1 MEQLRLRILRF
12 GGVHGRAIIIA
23 AMTRESMEYDVVVV
37 GGGPAGLSGAIRL
50 KQLAAERGKDVS
62 VCVLEKG
69 SEIGAHILSGAV
81 MDPRAMDELFPDWKS
96 MGAPLTTPVSE
107 DRFMFLTE
115 TGATKTPNWMLP
127 GCFQNHG
134 NYIISLANVTR
145 WLGQQAEALGVE
157 IFPGFA
163 AAEVLYHEDGSV
175 KGVAT
180 GDMGVARDGKQ
191 TDAYQQGMEL
201 HARYTFFAE
210 GCRGSLGKQIE
221 AKFNLR
227 KDADPQVYGIGLKE
241 LWEIPPEKHKPGLV
255 VHTAG
260 WPLDAHT
267 YGGSF
272 LYHMENNQ
280 VAVGFVVGLGY
291 TNPYLSPYEE
301 FQRYKTHASI
311 RGFFEGG
318 KRIAYGARA
327 IAAGGLQSLPKLI
340 FPGGALLGDDA
351 GFLNASRIKGSHCAI
366 KSGMMAAEA
375 AFDAVVADRRS
386 DELTAYPEAYS
397 QSWLFD
403 ELYRAR
409 NFKPWMAKGL
419 YLGTLMFGV
428 DQVVFGGKAPWTL
441 HHDHSDH
448 ETLKKKTEVEP
459 IKYPK
464 PDGVLTFDRLSSVF
478 ISNTNHTE
486 DQPIH
491 LTLKDASVPVNVNLE
506 LYDAPEQRYCPA
518 GVYEIMRDDNGANP
532 RLQINAQNCVHCKT
546 CDIKDPT
553 QNIVWVTPE
562 GGGGPNY
569 PNM

>member
-1 MEQLRLRILRF
+1 
-12 GGVHGRAIIIA
+12 
-23 AMTRESMEYDVVVV
+23 MTRESMEYDVVVV

-50 KQLAAERGKDVS
+50 KQLAAERGKEVS

-81 MDPRAMDELFPDWKS
+81 MDPRAMDELFPDWKG
-96 MGAPLTTPVSE
+96 MGAPLSTAVSE

-115 TGATKTPNWMLP
+115 TGATRTPNWMLP

-134 NYIISLANVTR
+134 NYVISLGNVTR

-163 AAEVLYHEDGSV
+163 AAEVLYNEDGSV

-180 GDMGVARDGKQ
+180 GDMGVGRDGKP

-210 GCRGSLGKQIE
+210 GCRGNLGKQLE

-227 KDADPQVYGIGLKE
+227 KDADPQVYGLGLKE
-241 LWEIPPEKHKPGLV
+241 LWEIQPGKHQPGLV

-301 FQRYKTHASI
+301 FQRYKTHPSI

-327 IAAGGLQSLPKLI
+327 IAAGGLQSLPKLT

-386 DELTAYPEAYS
+386 DELTAYPEAYR

-419 YLGTLMFGV
+419 YVGTLMVGI

-441 HHDHSDH
+441 HHDHSDN

-459 IKYPK
+459 LRYPK

-478 ISNTNHTE
+478 ISNTNHSE

-518 GVYEIMRDDNGANP
+518 GVYEIMRDDSGANP

-562 GGGGPNY
+562 GGGGPNN